1 MKCRCT
7 AVGSSCKGSWGG
19 RVFSSHLGGSSSVTP
34 VANKGD
40 FVKLTGLNQ
49 SQKWPM
55 CSL

>member
-7 AVGSSCKGSWGG
+7 VVGSGCKGSWGG